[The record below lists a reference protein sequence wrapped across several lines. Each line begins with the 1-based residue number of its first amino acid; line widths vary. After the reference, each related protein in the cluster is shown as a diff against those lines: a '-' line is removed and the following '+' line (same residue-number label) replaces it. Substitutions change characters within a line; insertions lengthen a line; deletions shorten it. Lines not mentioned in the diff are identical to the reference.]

1 MKISLSILVIS
12 MLAGTGQ
19 ALRSQEP
26 HPEVFSPGMISG
38 PANDLSPAFT
48 PDGRTVFFTRA
59 SPDVSIILVSHL
71 SGGKWSRP
79 EIAPFSGVWRDLEPA
94 MAADG
99 SYLVFAS
106 NRPTSEGGSPL
117 DAFYNG
123 AAQPKKGGNLWRVDR
138 TKNGWGAPHRLPD
151 VINGNASVF
160 SPALA
165 ANGTLY
171 FMQPAGAKTHFHIFR
186 SRLINGHYETPI
198 AVPVS
203 AGEDIGDFDPAVAP
217 DESFMVFSSSR
228 LTDKGTALFIAF
240 QRNGRW
246 STPAYMDKF
255 VSPPA
260 TGNIEARLSPDH
272 RTLYWSS
279 TRVVPPSPKLD
290 RASAERLL
298 REMEAWNN
306 GLANIWRVSLDAW
319 IGSNGEARRDTAT
332 R

>member
-1 MKISLSILVIS
+1 
-12 MLAGTGQ
+12 
-19 ALRSQEP
+19 
-26 HPEVFSPGMISG
+26 
-38 PANDLSPAFT
+38 
-48 PDGRTVFFTRA
+48 VFFTRA
-59 SPDVSIILVSHL
+59 NSDQSIILESHL
-71 SGGKWSRP
+71 ARGKWSKP

-94 MAADG
+94 MAVDG

-106 NRPTSEGGSPL
+106 NRPATEGGTPL

-123 AAQPKKGGNLWRVDR
+123 AAQPRKGGNLWRVDH
-138 TKNGWGAPHRLPD
+138 TSSGWGAPHRLPNA
-151 VINGNASVF
+151 INGNASVF

-186 SRLINGHYETPI
+186 SRLINGEYESPV

-217 DESFMVFSSSR
+217 DESFMVFSSGR
-228 LTDKGTALFIAF
+228 LTDKGTSLFIAF
-240 QRNGRW
+240 QRNGGW
-246 STPAYMDKF
+246 STPVYMDSV

-279 TRVVPPSPKLD
+279 TRTVPPPASTD
-290 RASAERLL
+290 RSSAEQSL
-298 REMEAWNN
+298 RDMEAWNN
-306 GLANIWRVSLDAW
+306 GLANIWRVSLDQWFRAKP
-319 IGSNGEARRDTAT
+319 AR
-332 R
+332 